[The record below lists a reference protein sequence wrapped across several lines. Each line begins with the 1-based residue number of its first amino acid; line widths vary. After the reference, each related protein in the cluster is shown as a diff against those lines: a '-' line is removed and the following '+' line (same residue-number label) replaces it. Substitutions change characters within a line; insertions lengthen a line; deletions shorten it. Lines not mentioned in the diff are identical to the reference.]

1 MKFFTSLTSA
11 LLAITAAAT
20 PLIPRAS
27 DSAAITTKKFHLKT
41 SSNSDSH
48 NNLYVYAYHTG
59 AGLNDAV
66 LSANADDASKAFV
79 NGTNV
84 QFDLGTPFPW
94 GVNMVGATNYGG
106 KSPFLGLD
114 CAFSQNTPGVRKCAD
129 GGERAAW
136 QGVQIN
142 TGYGTSGFELDNAH
156 LKWSEQNGFGG
167 WLVCDWVHNAP
178 QLFYLYEPMKAD
190 VPSSCSEVELQAV
203 YL

>member
-1 MKFFTSLTSA
+1 MKLLTSLTTT
-11 LLAITAAAT
+11 LLATAATAS
-20 PLIPRAS
+20 PLISRAS
-27 DSAAITTKKFHLKT
+27 SDEAITTKKFHLKT
-41 SSNSDSH
+41 TASDASAH

-94 GVNMVGATNYGG
+94 GVNMVGATNYG
-106 KSPFLGLD
+106 
-114 CAFSQNTPGVRKCAD
+114 
-129 GGERAAW
+129 AW
-136 QGVQIN
+136 QPVQIN

-178 QLFYLYEPMKAD
+178 QLFYLYEPIKAD
-190 VPSSCSEVELQAV
+190 VPSSCSKVELQAV

>member
-1 MKFFTSLTSA
+1 MKFLTSLASA
-11 LLAITAAAT
+11 LLATTAAAT
-20 PLIPRAS
+20 PLITRAN

-106 KSPFLGLD
+106 KSPLYPD
-114 CAFSQNTPGVRKCAD
+114 CAFGILRGLRICAN

-156 LKWSEQNGFGG
+156 LKWSEKNGFGG

>member
-1 MKFFTSLTSA
+1 MKFLTSLTSA
-11 LLAITAAAT
+11 LLATTAAAT

-41 SSNSDSH
+41 SSSNSDAH

-106 KSPFLGLD
+106 KSPFLDWD
-114 CAFSQNTPGVRKCAD
+114 CA
-129 GGERAAW
+129 
-136 QGVQIN
+136 
-142 TGYGTSGFELDNAH
+142 
-156 LKWSEQNGFGG
+156 
-167 WLVCDWVHNAP
+167 
-178 QLFYLYEPMKAD
+178 
-190 VPSSCSEVELQAV
+190 
-203 YL
+203 